1 MTMPPTTPA
10 ENTADAAQQATEAA
24 TEAVAAAAPMGDS
37 VPPVRVLPN
46 DATGLQ
52 EMFFRTNGQTDAA
65 VWTDGLFMLV
75 FWFSMF
81 FFVLLMALMV
91 YWCIIYRR
99 RPGVPQPVSPAHN
112 TPLEI
117 FWTVVPSSALLVI
130 FFLGFWG
137 YMDKIVPAGG
147 AMELEVTGLKW
158 DWVVSY
164 PDGTQTGQTVTLG
177 GRNDI
182 KVHALPEDTD
192 VRFRFLSTDVIH
204 SFWIPDYRMKMDV
217 FPNRYTG
224 YGLRTPKLGPE
235 DTHEDGTYRDHW
247 VFCAEYCGDLHSEMA
262 AVLRVMPQKDY
273 EEWLAGQG
281 SSGDPVIDGQR
292 IYTGQCATCHSVDGS
307 NNIGPSWKDM
317 YGDMREFNDG
327 TSMLADDNFIRE
339 SIYVPG
345 AKISK
350 GYQNQ
355 MTPFAGILDDEDV
368 ANIIAYM
375 KSISVHVEQPAEG
388 EDAEGAEPAAE
399 QTETQTEGEG

>member
-1 MTMPPTTPA
+1 MTTPPTAPTETVTDA
-10 ENTADAAQQATEAA
+10 AAQAADAV
-24 TEAVAAAAPMGDS
+24 VAAAAPLGDT
-37 VPPVRVLPN
+37 VPPVRVLPG
-46 DATGLQ
+46 DGGGLQ
-52 EMFFRTNGQTDAA
+52 ELFFRSNGQTDAA
-65 VWTDGLFMLV
+65 IWTDGLFMLV

-81 FFVLLMALMV
+81 FFVLLMGLMV

-137 YMDKIVPAGG
+137 YMDKVVPAGG
-147 AMELEVTGLKW
+147 AMQLDVSAWKW
-158 DWVVSY
+158 DWGITY
-164 PDGTQTGQTVTLG
+164 PDGTQTNQTVTLG

-192 VRFRFLSTDVIH
+192 VAVRLLSTDVIH

-224 YGLRTPKLGPE
+224 YGFRTPKLGPE
-235 DTHEDGTYRDHW
+235 DVHEDGTYRDHW

-262 AVLRVMPQKDY
+262 AVLRVMPQADY
-273 EEWLAGQG
+273 EEWLASQG
-281 SSGDPVIDGQR
+281 SSGDPVVDGQR
-292 IYTGQCATCHSVDGS
+292 LYTGKCATCHSVDGS
-307 NNIGPSWKDM
+307 NNIGPSWKDL
-317 YGDMREFNDG
+317 YGAERSFNDG
-327 TSMLADDNFIRE
+327 SSLVADDNYIRE
-339 SIYVPG
+339 SIYNPG
-345 AKISK
+345 AKIVQ

-355 MTPFAGILDDEDV
+355 MTPFMGVLGDDDV

-375 KSISVHVEQPAEG
+375 KSISVHAEG
-388 EDAEGAEPAAE
+388 DVADPPAP
-399 QTETQTEGEG
+399 EGEAGASEEEG

>member
-1 MTMPPTTPA
+1 MTMPPTPPA
-10 ENTADAAQQATEAA
+10 ETTTQAADAAA
-24 TEAVAAAAPMGDS
+24 AAAAPLADA
-37 VPPVRVLPN
+37 VPPVRVLN
-46 DATGLQ
+46 SDAAGLQ
-52 EMFFRTNGQTDAA
+52 DLFFRGAGQTDAA
-65 VWTDGLFMLV
+65 IWTDGLFMLV

-81 FFVLLMALMV
+81 FFFLLMGLMV

-137 YMDKIVPAGG
+137 YMDKIVPAGN
-147 AMELEVTGLKW
+147 AMQLDVTGLKW
-158 DWVVSY
+158 DWVVTY
-164 PDGTQTGQTVTLG
+164 PDGTQTGQSVNLG

-192 VRFRFLSTDVIH
+192 IALRLLSTDVIH

-224 YGLRTPKLGPE
+224 YGFRTPKLGPE
-235 DTHEDGTYRDHW
+235 DDHPEGRYRDHW

-262 AVLRVMPQKDY
+262 AVLRVMPRKDY

-281 SSGDPVIDGQR
+281 SSGDPVIDGER
-292 IYTGQCATCHSVDGS
+292 VYTGKCATCHSVDGS
-307 NNIGPSWKDM
+307 SNIGPSWKDL
-317 YGDMREFNDG
+317 YGNTREFNDG
-327 TSMLADDNFIRE
+327 SSLVADDNYIRE
-339 SIYVPG
+339 SILNPG
-345 AKISK
+345 AKIVK

-355 MTPFAGILDDEDV
+355 MTSFQGVLSDEDI
-368 ANIIAYM
+368 AHIIAYM
-375 KSISVHVEQPAEG
+375 KTISVHAPQPAEG
-388 EDAEGAEPAAE
+388 DAEAAPAEGEGAS
-399 QTETQTEGEG
+399 TETQTETTTEGEG